1 MILIY
6 ILLTF
11 ISWVRYTSTLLYSHG
26 YIKVV
31 YLLPNID
38 MYTTKKTMEMQ
49 QAIFYNVGTVCQ
61 HQAAK
66 IYKAF
71 YL

>member
-6 ILLTF
+6 LLLTF
-11 ISWVRYTSTLLYSHG
+11 TSWVGYTSTLLYIHG

-31 YLLPNID
+31 YLLPNVD

-49 QAIFYNVGTVCQ
+49 
-61 HQAAK
+61 
-66 IYKAF
+66 
-71 YL
+71 